1 MRFAHRGLRR
11 FYERGDARGLVSNPA
26 GRGRIRRMLF
36 ALRDAES
43 PRDMDR
49 PGWRLHPLRGNR
61 RGLWSVHVSGNWR
74 IVFRFQDGEA
84 VDIDLIDY
92 H

>member
-11 FYERGDARGLVSNPA
+11 FYERDDARMLISEHVD
-26 GRGRIRRMLF
+26 RIRLI
-36 ALRDAES
+36 LTILSDAES
-43 PRDMDR
+43 PRDVHES
-49 PGWRLHPLRGNR
+49 GWRIHPLRGNR
-61 RGLWSVHVSGNWR
+61 RGQWSGRVSGNWR

>member
-1 MRFAHRGLRR
+1 MRFVHRGLRR
-11 FYERGDARGLVSNPA
+11 FHERGDAGALDSRHV
-26 GRGRIRRMLF
+26 RRIAFILHV
-36 ALRDAES
+36 LHDAES
-43 PRDMDR
+43 PSDIYATN
-49 PGWRLHPLRGNR
+49 WRIHPLRGNR
-61 RGLWSVHVSGNWR
+61 RGQWSGRVSGNWR

>member
-1 MRFAHRGLRR
+1 MLRS
-11 FYERGDARGLVSNPA
+11 EHV
-26 GRGRIRRMLF
+26 GRIRHILNV
-36 ALRDAES
+36 LRYAKS
-43 PRDMDR
+43 PRDVYES
-49 PGWRLHPLRGNR
+49 GWRIHPLRGNR
-61 RGLWSVHVSGNWR
+61 RGQWSVHVSANWR

>member
-1 MRFAHRGLRR
+1 MRFVHRGLRR
-11 FYERGDARGLVSNPA
+11 FHERGEAQALNPDYRSKARRVLT
-26 GRGRIRRMLF
+26 
-36 ALRDAES
+36 ALEGASSVNEVHL
-43 PRDMDR
+43 
-49 PGWRLHPLRGNR
+49 PGFRLHPLRGNR
-61 RGLWSVHVSGNWR
+61 RGQWSVRVSGNWR

>member
-1 MRFAHRGLRR
+1 
-11 FYERGDARGLVSNPA
+11 
-26 GRGRIRRMLF
+26 MLF